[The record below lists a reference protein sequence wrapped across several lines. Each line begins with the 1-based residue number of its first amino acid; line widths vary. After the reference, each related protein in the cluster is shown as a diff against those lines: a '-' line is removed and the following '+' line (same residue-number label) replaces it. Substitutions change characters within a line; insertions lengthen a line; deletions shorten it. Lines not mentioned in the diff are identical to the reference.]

1 MGTQSYTSSFAAIYD
16 DIMERVPYYY
26 WYNYLK
32 HILYYYNKN
41 PNKIMELACGTGNM
55 MKYFS
60 SDSEKLY
67 GIDKSEDM
75 LAIAQNKFRN
85 NKNVKLFNTDM
96 SRKIEYDNFDFVYS
110 VFDSMNYILQF
121 DELIN
126 VFENV
131 FINLDQEGIFVFDIN
146 TEYRLMDIVEGTK
159 KLQGDFYTCYWKDI
173 VDEENE
179 EWIVELNILLD
190 KGDEIENFKETH
202 VETSYPLEKIKKGL
216 LNVGFQHVD
225 YYRSFTFS
233 KGDPKNDR
241 IYFVA
246 LKQKPEVSYFKQIIT
261 RIKWSIIS
269 LFFSNF

>member
-96 SRKIEYDNFDFVYS
+96 SRKIEYDNFDFIYS